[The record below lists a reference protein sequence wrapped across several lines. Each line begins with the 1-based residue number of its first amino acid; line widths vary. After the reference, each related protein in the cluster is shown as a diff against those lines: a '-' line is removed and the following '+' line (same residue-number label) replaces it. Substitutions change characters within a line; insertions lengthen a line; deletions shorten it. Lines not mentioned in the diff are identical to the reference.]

1 MNRIQQLFGR
11 KEKNILSVYFTAG
24 YPAFDITR
32 EIIGELKRQG
42 IDMVEIGIPF

>member
-24 YPAFDITR
+24 YPAFDI
-32 EIIGELKRQG
+32 
-42 IDMVEIGIPF
+42 MVLRTFAEVVMK